1 MNSAQ
6 SRVSHESNVSLELAG
21 AVISQRSQISVFD
34 DFLPNPDQVRE
45 SALRSGFGTWHPNKG
60 DIGAAFY
67 SGVNFWGD
75 HASCFRALHQ
85 RIGSFIPSSM
95 FFRIT
100 NPSMERAL
108 IHSDREY
115 GERTAI
121 IYLSQASSD
130 VSGTA
135 FYRHR
140 ETGMTEMPPLEEL
153 MRDPHFFEQF
163 KRDMTDESAWERY
176 EFVAARYNRCVVFD
190 APLIHCRIP
199 QVGYG
204 SSESDSRMVWVAH
217 FGVPHA

>member
-1 MNSAQ
+1 MTMIPAQPFAPAQ
-6 SRVSHESNVSLELAG
+6 SCASAELAG
-21 AVISQRSQISVFD
+21 AVIPAITVFD
-34 DFLPNPDQVRE
+34 DFLPDPDHVRE

-75 HASCFRALHQ
+75 HASCFRTLYDKVGQ
-85 RIGSFIPSSM
+85 FIPSSM

-100 NPSMERAL
+100 NPSMEHAL

-115 GERTAI
+115 GARTVI
-121 IYLSQASSD
+121 IYLSQTSEI
-130 VSGTA
+130 SGTA

-140 ETGMTEMPPLEEL
+140 ETGMTQMPPLHEL
-153 MRDPHFFEQF
+153 MLDSCKFERL
-163 KRDMTDESAWERY
+163 KHDMTDESAWERH

-199 QVGYG
+199 RVGYG
-204 SSESDSRMVWVAH
+204 STETDSRMVWVAH
-217 FGVPHA
+217 LQ